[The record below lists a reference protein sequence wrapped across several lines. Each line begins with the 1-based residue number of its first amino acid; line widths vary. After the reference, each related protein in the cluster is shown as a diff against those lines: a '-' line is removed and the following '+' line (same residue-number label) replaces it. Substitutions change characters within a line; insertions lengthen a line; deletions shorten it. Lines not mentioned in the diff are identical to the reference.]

1 MIHFFSEEVEFAL
14 PNEALVA
21 RWLNEVARTEKTQ
34 IADLSYVFCS
44 DDYLLAINQ
53 QYLNHDY
60 YTDVITF
67 DHREQMSE
75 PVLGDIFISY
85 ERVIDNSE
93 QLNLIVLD
101 EIYRVMLHGLLHLLG
116 YNDATSEE
124 KLDMH
129 LMEDKHLSSIRGT
142 E

>member
-1 MIHFFSEEVEFAL
+1 MIHFFSEEVAFGL
-14 PNEALVA
+14 PDEALVA
-21 RWLNEVARTEKTQ
+21 RWLNEVARAEHTQ
-34 IADLSYVFCS
+34 IADLSYIFCS

-75 PVLGDIFISY
+75 PVSGDIFISY

-101 EIYRVMLHGLLHLLG
+101 ELYRVMLHGLLHLLG

-124 KLDMH
+124 KLAMH
-129 LMEDKHLSSIRGT
+129 STEDKYLSSIRGT